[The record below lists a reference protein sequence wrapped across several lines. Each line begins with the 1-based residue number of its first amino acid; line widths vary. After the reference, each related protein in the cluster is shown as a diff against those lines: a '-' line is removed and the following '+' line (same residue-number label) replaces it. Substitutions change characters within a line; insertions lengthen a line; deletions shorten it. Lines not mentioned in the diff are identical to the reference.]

1 MILNG
6 TYALKN
12 GVEIPR
18 LGLGT
23 GFIDDEHVTDA
34 VRAPLEIGYRGIDS
48 AQAHGNE
55 RGVGEGVRTSG
66 VPREEL
72 FVTTK
77 LAAEVKD
84 RAGAAA
90 AIEESL
96 EKPSID
102 YIGPMLIHAPQRWD
116 DFRGGDYSEGKREA
130 WRALEDA
137 HQAGRIRAIGVS
149 NFLQEDIEN
158 ILGSCRVELTA
169 EELERLDTIS
179 ATRLPYPFS
188 HHLNAA
194 DRRSPADL
202 TLLDRHIRNGE
213 R

>member
-72 FVTTK
+72 FVTPRSPRRSRT
-77 LAAEVKD
+77 A
-84 RAGAAA
+84 
-90 AIEESL
+90 
-96 EKPSID
+96 
-102 YIGPMLIHAPQRWD
+102 
-116 DFRGGDYSEGKREA
+116 
-130 WRALEDA
+130 RALPRRSRSRWRSRA
-137 HQAGRIRAIGVS
+137 STTSAPCSSTRRSAGTTSAVATTPRASARPGAPSRTPTKAGRIRAIGVS